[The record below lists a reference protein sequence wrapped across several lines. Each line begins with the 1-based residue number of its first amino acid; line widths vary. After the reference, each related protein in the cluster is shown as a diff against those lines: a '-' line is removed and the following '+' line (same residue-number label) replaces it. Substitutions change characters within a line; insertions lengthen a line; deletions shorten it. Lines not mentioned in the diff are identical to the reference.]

1 MYVFHNQHPQVQVK
15 RTRIVLSQ
23 ANIPQHSR
31 QQEQKIKAADAT
43 ENKDTPLSQPTT

>member
-1 MYVFHNQHPQVQVK
+1 
-15 RTRIVLSQ
+15 LSQ
-23 ANIPQHSR
+23 ANIPQHS